1 MLFPGVAL
9 ADFIVSAGLH
19 GGTIESENSSPA
31 GNPVAKTGLFG
42 FKGEIEFGS
51 PWVAA
56 FGSFDFGA
64 GSGETQYNFV
74 NQDNPTDQATVN
86 DLDTTSLLS
95 RFSVGVRV
103 KLIKLQNFRFFI
115 GGGAQYG
122 LLSFVYEKDDFKKK
136 NGSTTGYEESEQN
149 KVNGL
154 FGQAGFEIILNQNSG
169 LRVIA
174 QRTSLKTDK
183 FETLGNER
191 LKFNFTTISLG
202 YIQYIDTN

>member
-1 MLFPGVAL
+1 MIKILVLIMLFPGVAL

-115 GGGAQYG
+115 GEE
-122 LLSFVYEKDDFKKK
+122 LSTDYLASSMRKMILKRKTVQQPAMKKA
-136 NGSTTGYEESEQN
+136 N
-149 KVNGL
+149 K
-154 FGQAGFEIILNQNSG
+154 
-169 LRVIA
+169 
-174 QRTSLKTDK
+174 TK
-183 FETLGNER
+183 
-191 LKFNFTTISLG
+191 
-202 YIQYIDTN
+202 